1 MRSRHG
7 TTATL
12 DLDDTPPRHSE
23 DDAMPIRVDLYL
35 SFEPAKRI
43 ESFYYNAVST
53 SNQIF
58 SLFTRIDVSS
68 SQVISITILGHVDSQ
83 QHQSLFRGFLHS
95 VAIKNNK
102 YSGYHEFHD
111 THGILRK
118 IR

>member
-1 MRSRHG
+1 MAPLLLWTSTILHLDIAK
-7 TTATL
+7 TT
-12 DLDDTPPRHSE
+12 RCQYE
-23 DDAMPIRVDLYL
+23 FDLYL